1 LGRSINM
8 CYNVEYILEHLGTAS
23 FVFGNQ
29 VMKEPKIN
37 FLGQF
42 EELVLI
48 ATLGLRDD
56 AYGVKIRQRVESATG
71 KSVSVGALYTT
82 LDRLERK
89 GYVKSWLA
97 DPTAERGGRA
107 KRYFQVQATGRKA
120 LSDTDRA
127 RHRLT
132 CLAGRVTLK
141 GTT

>member
-1 LGRSINM
+1 
-8 CYNVEYILEHLGTAS
+8 
-23 FVFGNQ
+23 
-29 VMKEPKIN
+29 MKEPKIN

-107 KRYFQVQATGRKA
+107 KRYFEVQATGRKA
-120 LSDTDRA
+120 LSETDRA

-132 CLAGRVTLK
+132 RLA
-141 GTT
+141 